1 MMMDDERN
9 RKGYNLA
16 RKECLLRTIDDKD
29 EDICTLKPNP
39 LKVPL
44 FFGLC
49 QEDLYNS
56 CPLFTFLRW
65 MKNFDK

>member
-1 MMMDDERN
+1 MMMDAERN
-9 RKGYNLA
+9 MKGYNLA
-16 RKECLLRTIDDKD
+16 RKECLLRTIHKD

-39 LKVPL
+39 FDRPT

-56 CPLFTFLRW
+56 CPLFTFIRW